1 MFSSRVRTA
10 HSMADPSKVLSS
22 SLPSFPSGSLAFFDA
37 FPSPLHLMFKR
48 LRSHVIALRKA
59 GKIDHAGYGVSQG
72 HWRELGRLGGDPSV
86 ILARQHQVVLI

>member
-1 MFSSRVRTA
+1 
-10 HSMADPSKVLSS
+10 
-22 SLPSFPSGSLAFFDA
+22 
-37 FPSPLHLMFKR
+37 MFKR

-59 GKIDHAGYGVSQG
+59 GKIDHAGYGVSQD